1 MDCAGFNCLREL
13 EHGDHLEVTAIEGPQ
28 ISFTIANESSP
39 FRRQK
44 LAAHIHDVVV
54 GISCDKGGLIVRL
67 PQTCDVSPQSSNLE
81 SAKTKILM
89 KP

>member
-13 EHGDHLEVTAIEGPQ
+13 EHGDHLEVTAIEGPH

-54 GISCDKGGLIVRL
+54 GGPRLEHHALHRFEQIISRV
-67 PQTCDVSPQSSNLE
+67 PSSLE
-81 SAKTKILM
+81 G
-89 KP
+89 